1 MSKKILKA
9 LMQLFAIISPLEI
22 DDKKNRRLA
31 VKTFLERQLNQE
43 QVTSFLEVFDA
54 YYEKYILEVQAK
66 IARAGHNTKE
76 QTEDQTKEQVESLKR
91 RLLSRRAVKVLTI
104 CITINEELSQSQK
117 TIFLFQLLEFI
128 KGDSGKVSEQEL
140 AYVDTVAETFNLPK
154 EDYQLAR
161 NFVLSDQKLQDATG
175 FLIVDGH
182 TDKAPGKKIKHLVR
196 EGLHGEIRVV
206 FLKSTGQYFIKYL
219 GEDEIYMN
227 GQLLKSVQTYP
238 FTSGISLRSQQIEPV
253 YYSDVVSSFVKDRV
267 GSKIVFEAKKI
278 SYKFKNGVK
287 GLNDVGFG
295 AQSGRMVGIMGA
307 SGSGKTTLMN
317 VLNGAAKP
325 SEGQVLING
334 IDIHAGDSDI
344 KGMIGFVAQDDLLI
358 EELSVYQNLYYNAR
372 LCFDNYSE
380 EQLVCTVESTLAN
393 LGLLEIKDTQVG
405 SPLNKKISGGQRK
418 RLNIALELIREPA
431 VLFLD
436 EPTSGLSSRDSENIL
451 DLLKELS
458 LKGKLV
464 FVVIH
469 QPSSDIFKMFDRLLI
484 MDTGGYL
491 IYNGN
496 PIDSIEYFK
505 SKLGYPS
512 KNASNCLTCGNVNP
526 EQIFNIVETC
536 VLDED
541 GKLTHTRKISPR
553 EWQYLF
559 GKKPVRP
566 SRRKASVE
574 DLPENSFK
582 TPGRFGQFM
591 VFLKRD
597 ILKKL
602 SDRQYLVINLL
613 EAPLLAFLLAFI
625 IKYYHIGASNPYGY
639 TLAGN
644 GNLPIYI
651 FMSVIVALF
660 MGLTVSAEEI
670 IKDRRILKRE
680 AFLNLS
686 WSGYLLSKVAVQFM
700 LSAIQALTFVIIGNT
715 IMEIKGMY
723 LVYWIVLF
731 SVWASSN
738 VMGLLISDSYKT
750 EVTIYILI
758 PFLVIPQIILSGVLV
773 KFEHLN
779 PQISSP
785 KRIPFYG
792 EVITAR
798 WAYEGLATYQYM
810 NNSYRKDL
818 YEWEKVR
825 SNATFKSGFLI
836 KELQNKLKFVETNQN
851 NRDTLSKIETDLEVL
866 RNELDAE
873 FRERLIMH
881 EYYDSTPTF
890 SYPLKYAEQ
899 LYPEKLNEELFAY
912 TETYL
917 ASLKEFYQQ
926 ANSDATKQMDEIT
939 RKTDKEKYGQSY
951 RDHTNMSLQEF
962 VTNKNAFERIT
973 EYDGELIQ
981 KVDPIYYDPTS
992 RFVKAQFYAPRKMA
1006 FGRFIPTIWVNVLI
1020 IWAMTLMIYILLYYR
1035 ILKKFLDFFERVSSR

>member
-9 LMQLFAIISPLEI
+9 LMQLFAIISPLEF

-43 QVTSFLEVFDA
+43 QVSSFLEVFDA
-54 YYEKYILEVQAK
+54 YYEKYISEVQAR
-66 IARAGHNTKE
+66 IARAG
-76 QTEDQTKEQVESLKR
+76 DQTPEELDKLKR
-91 RLLSRRAVKVLTI
+91 RLLSRRAVKVLSI
-104 CITINEELSQSQK
+104 CMTINEELSQSQK

-128 KGDSGKVSEQEL
+128 KSDSEQVSEQEL

-161 NFVLSDQKLQDATG
+161 NFVLSDQKLNDAPG
-175 FLIVDGH
+175 FLIVDGLAEKTH
-182 TDKAPGKKIKHLVR
+182 GKRIKHLSR

-219 GEDEIYMN
+219 GHDEISMN
-227 GQLLKSVQTYP
+227 GQLLKTVQTYP
-238 FTSGISLRSQQIEPV
+238 FTSGISLRGQQIDPL

-267 GSKIVFEAKKI
+267 KSKIVFEAKNI

-287 GLNDVGFG
+287 GLNDVSFN

-307 SGSGKTTLMN
+307 SGSGKTTLMT

-325 SEGQVLING
+325 SEGEVLING
-334 IDIHAGDSDI
+334 IDIHAENSGI
-344 KGMIGFVAQDDLLI
+344 EGMIGFVAQDDLLI
-358 EELSVYQNLYYNAR
+358 EELSVYQNLYYNAK

-380 EQLVCTVESTLAN
+380 AELVNTVDSTLAN

-512 KNASNCLTCGNVNP
+512 KNASNCLTCGTVNP

-541 GKLTHTRKISPR
+541 GKLTHTRKISPK
-553 EWQYLF
+553 EWQDLF
-559 GKKPVRP
+559 RKKPVRP
-566 SRRKASVE
+566 SRRKAGLE

-582 TPGRFGQFM
+582 IPGKFGQFR

-602 SDRQYLVINLL
+602 SDRQYLAINLL

-625 IKYYHIGASNPYGY
+625 IKYYHTGASNPYGY

-644 GNLPIYI
+644 ANLPIYI

-686 WSGYLLSKVAVQFM
+686 WSGYLLSKVAVQFI
-700 LSAIQALTFVIIGNT
+700 LSAIQAITFVIIGNT

-723 LVYWIVLF
+723 LVYWVVLF

-738 VMGLLISDSYKT
+738 LMGLLISDSFKT
-750 EVTIYILI
+750 VVTIYILI

-792 EVITAR
+792 EAITAR
-798 WAYEGLATYQYM
+798 WAFEGLATYQYM
-810 NNSYRKDL
+810 NNSYQKKL
-818 YEWEKVR
+818 YDWEKVR
-825 SNATFKSGFLI
+825 SNAVFKSNFLVR
-836 KELQNKLKFVETNQN
+836 ELQTKLEFIEKNQSN
-851 NRDTLSKIETDLEVL
+851 PDTLSRLESDLRVL
-866 RNELDAE
+866 RNELEAE
-873 FRERLIMH
+873 YKERLNMH
-881 EYYDSTPTF
+881 GYYPSTPTF
-890 SYPLKYAEQ
+890 SYPKKYMEQ
-899 LYPEKLNEELFAY
+899 LYPDKLNEELFAY
-912 TETYL
+912 SNTYL
-917 ASLKEFYQQ
+917 DSLQVFYQQ
-926 ANSDATKQMDEIT
+926 ANQESFKELDELTKSF
-939 RKTDKEKYGQSY
+939 DKEELMESA
-951 RDHTNMSLQEF
+951 RNHTNKSLEEF
-962 VTNKNAFERIT
+962 VTNRSAFEHMT
-973 EYDGELIQ
+973 EYEGDLIQ
-981 KVDPIYYDPTS
+981 KSGLIYHDPTS
-992 RFVKAQFYAPRKMA
+992 KFLKAHFYAPRKMI
-1006 FGRFIPTIWVNVLI
+1006 FGQFVPTIWANVMV
-1020 IWAMTLMIYILLYYR
+1020 IWAMTGVLYIMLYYR
-1035 ILKKFLDFFERVSSR
+1035 ALKKLLDFFERISTR